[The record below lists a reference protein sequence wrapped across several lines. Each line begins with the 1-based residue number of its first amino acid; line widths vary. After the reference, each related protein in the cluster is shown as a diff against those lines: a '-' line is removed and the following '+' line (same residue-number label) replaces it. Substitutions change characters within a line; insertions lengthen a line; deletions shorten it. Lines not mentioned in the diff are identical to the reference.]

1 MVSPSMTEATPMMG
15 SRATPLDTI
24 ERASTRPMANR
35 GNVKVIRR
43 AIDGDN
49 VDDRERALQY
59 QQAHF
64 TLSQPITLKATM
76 RSEIIRTC
84 R

>member
-15 SRATPLDTI
+15 TRATPLDTT

-35 GNVKVIRR
+35 GNVNVMRR

-49 VDDRERALQY
+49 VDDGERALQYY

-64 TLSQPITLKATM
+64 TLSHAPKRRRDQN
-76 RSEIIRTC
+76 
-84 R
+84 